1 MAVDDTG
8 RPITSINDE
17 KELNEILSKRRQ
29 ILSDLNLAYG
39 DEAKSAK
46 EAVRAEL
53 AFMEA
58 KDNGSQQLDF
68 FKKRMEEAN
77 EALDKNTQRVKDA
90 ILAEELQVRAL
101 QEQQKAVQVSAE
113 ETAKYTEAIQGTV
126 VAMEKLSA
134 VDMTK
139 FINFGKSLKDTKVNM
154 SAVVGSVM
162 DAIIQVKD
170 LQVNL
175 ARSSGFFRGFSSE
188 ILSLKKNNQDLFLTN
203 EQLFETFGSL
213 SSGLTNFLSMTER
226 QREST
231 AVLAGE
237 FKFLGVEASETAK
250 ILDSMTYAF
259 GLNSTASR
267 AAADG
272 LIDIALETGRSLPSV
287 TQEMAGMTDQL
298 ARFGKRG
305 PQVFRSL
312 AVQARRLGL
321 TIKDAF
327 DLTEQFDTF
336 EGAANVAG
344 RLNAQLGMQLN
355 SVEIMSASSEDRLEI
370 LREEFKLQ
378 GLNFQSMGRRQKQ
391 MVAEIVAG
399 GDVEKA
405 ARLFGA
411 KIDVKKTETRESL
424 NAKHLATMAEM
435 TTALKERAT
444 DDIAFNQ
451 TVQDAMQSAAETL
464 GKFQPLILGAITL
477 SGLAQNLSQMKTNRM
492 LTNQANA
499 RATTAA
505 NRLNPNAA
513 RGPVASPTSPTG
525 FRDASGRFT
534 KAPTPSTP
542 APKPT
547 SMLRG
552 GGFVKGMGFG
562 GAATGLITAGTSAYS
577 EYQESK
583 SVTKA
588 ATRGALSGG
597 GALAGMAAGA
607 AIGSVIPVAG
617 TFVGGLVGL
626 LLGTGG
632 AMLGASLGNKAAD
645 AVLGT
650 PKAQDLSK
658 DAKRATNAVLE
669 QKKTQAKSIE
679 NLDRVVAKKMEQPVN
694 MKGNVYFDSKVAGT
708 FVTNTV
714 DNAIGVTG

>member
-1 MAVDDTG
+1 MAVDETG

-29 ILSDLNLAYG
+29 ILSDLNLAYL
-39 DEAKSAK
+39 DEAKTAK
-46 EAVRAEL
+46 QAVAAEL
-53 AFMEA
+53 AFIQA
-58 KDNGSQQLDF
+58 KEKGSQQLEF
-68 FKKRMEEAN
+68 FKKRMDEAN
-77 EALDKNTQRVKDA
+77 EKLDENAQRVKNA

-101 QEQQKAVQVSAE
+101 QEQQKAVQVSAN

-154 SAVVGSVM
+154 SAVVGSVT

-175 ARSSGFFRGFSSE
+175 ARSSGFFRGFSNE

-213 SSGLTNFLSMTER
+213 SSGLTNFLSMTEG

-259 GLNSTASR
+259 GLNSAASR
-267 AAADG
+267 AATDG

-378 GLNFQSMGRRQKQ
+378 GLNYQTMGRRQKQ

-399 GDVEKA
+399 GDAEKA

-411 KIDVKKTETRESL
+411 KVEVKKTETRETL

-444 DDIAFNQ
+444 DDIAFNT
-451 TVQDAMQSAAETL
+451 TVQDGINDVARTL
-464 GKFQPLILGAITL
+464 GRFQPLILGAITI
-477 SGLAQNLSQMKTNRM
+477 SGLAQNLSQMKTNKM

-505 NRLNPNAA
+505 NRLNPQTP
-513 RGPVASPTSPTG
+513 RGPVPSTSSPTG
-525 FRDASGRFT
+525 FRDSAGRFT
-534 KAPTPSTP
+534 PAPAAPTPPSNATK
-542 APKPT
+542 ALTGAKA
-547 SMLRG
+547 SLRG
-552 GGFVKGMGFG
+552 AGPLG
-562 GAATGLITAGTSAYS
+562 GAIAAGTSAYS
-577 EYQESK
+577 EYQQTGSGAR
-583 SVTKA
+583 A
-588 ATRGALSGG
+588 AMVGTGSGLG
-597 GALAGMAAGA
+597 MVGGMAAGA
-607 AIGSVIPVAG
+607 AIGSVIPVFG
-617 TFVGGLVGL
+617 TVIGGIVGL
-626 LLGTGG
+626 GLGYAGSMIG
-632 AMLGASLGNKAAD
+632 EKVGRASADALDVGTKKIEREAKAA
-645 AVLGT
+645 
-650 PKAQDLSK
+650 SK
-658 DAKRATNAVLE
+658 VVQQQRKE
-669 QKKTQAKSIE
+669 QAKSLE
-679 NLDRVVAKKMEQPVN
+679 TLDRVVAKKMEQPVN
-694 MKGNVYFDSKVAGT
+694 MKGNIYFDSKVAGT
-708 FVTNTV
+708 FVTNKF
-714 DNAIGVTG
+714 NEAASVTG